1 MEKAARQL
9 FKKRKNS
16 IKNKNK
22 APENVAYYVYGG
34 VFMQKNE
41 QATCEA
47 AFLQRL
53 SQLEDLAEKK
63 LKIYSRLLTDTAL
76 AKDME
81 TLSARHKK
89 RKESLLTLACG
100 KESKNNGEE
109 GEE

>member
-9 FKKRKNS
+9 FKKRKNT

-63 LKIYSRLLTDTAL
+63 LKIYSRLLTDVTL

-81 TLSARHKK
+81 RLAIRHEK
-89 RKESLLTLACG
+89 RKETLTRLVYG
-100 KESKNNGEE
+100 KAKKTTKTGGEA
-109 GEE
+109 